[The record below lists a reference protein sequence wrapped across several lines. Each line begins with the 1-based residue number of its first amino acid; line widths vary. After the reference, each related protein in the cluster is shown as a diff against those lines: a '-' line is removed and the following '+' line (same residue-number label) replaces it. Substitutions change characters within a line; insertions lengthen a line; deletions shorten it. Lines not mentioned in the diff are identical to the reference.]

1 LVVVTILIVN
11 PFVIVDAGH
20 PGVVLNWG
28 AVSGTVLE
36 EGIHFV
42 TPIAQSVKKIEV
54 RTVKLDATASA
65 YSKDLQ
71 TVEANTALN
80 YHVMADSV
88 NTLFQTIG
96 MDYEAR
102 IVTPAIQ
109 EAVKSVTARFTA
121 QELIEK
127 RAEVKDEIKVELS
140 TRLAKSFLQ
149 LDEFS
154 ITNLSFS
161 EAYEQAIEAKQV
173 SQQQALKAENDLT
186 RIKVEAAQRIAQ
198 ATAEAEAI
206 RISAQAINSQGGAD
220 YVQLQAISKWDGHLP
235 AQMIPGATVPFIN
248 LNK

>member
-1 LVVVTILIVN
+1 MGLGII
-11 PFVIVDAGH
+11 DAGH
-20 PGVVLNWG
+20 RGVVLTWG
-28 AVSGTVLE
+28 AVSGTVLS

-42 TPIAQSVKKIEV
+42 TPVAQTVKQIEV

-80 YHVMADSV
+80 YHVNATSV

-96 MDYEAR
+96 MDYETR

-127 RAEVKDEIKVELS
+127 RAAVKDEIKVEL
-140 TRLAKSFLQ
+140 TDRLAKNYLT

-173 SQQQALKAENDLT
+173 SQQQSLKAENDLT
-186 RIKVEAAQRIAQ
+186 RIKVEAEQRVAQ
-198 ATAEAEAI
+198 AQAEAEAI
-206 RISAQAINSQGGAD
+206 KIQAQSISAQGGAE
-220 YVQLQAISKWDGHLP
+220 YVQMKAIEKWDGHLP
-235 AQMIPGATVPFIN
+235 VQMIPGATVPFIN
-248 LNK
+248 LSK